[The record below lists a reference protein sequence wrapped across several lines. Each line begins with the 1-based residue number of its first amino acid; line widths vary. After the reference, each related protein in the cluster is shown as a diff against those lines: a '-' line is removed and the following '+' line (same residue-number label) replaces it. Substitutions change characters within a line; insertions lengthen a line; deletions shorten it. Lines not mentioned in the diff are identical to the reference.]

1 MYINEFLYTYI
12 MKYFIFAGEKYYP
25 AGGMRDLY
33 GTATTLKDATSIAK
47 EAVEVGSKP
56 YGNWWKHSYEQ
67 PTERSNNEEI
77 HPCDW
82 AQIVEL
88 STMKILADVKT
99 VKEIIKND
107 KENEEYKY
115 ISVANFIWH

>member
-1 MYINEFLYTYI
+1 MN
-12 MKYFIFAGEKYYP
+12 YFIFAGEKYYP
-25 AGGMRDLY
+25 TGGMRDLY

-47 EAVEVGSKP
+47 EAVEVGSKL
-56 YGNWWKHSYEQ
+56 YGNWRSYEQ

-82 AQIVEL
+82 AQIVEI
-88 STMKILADVKT
+88 STMKILADVKA

-107 KENEEYKY
+107 KEDDEKNKY
-115 ISVANFIWH
+115 LSIVNFIWH